1 MPSMVLALA
10 MPSIVPTL
18 EWLEGLAWTTA
29 IRESTW
35 GHPIIE
41 TAHVASIVAFAGLVI
56 VMDLRLV
63 GLAFTHAP
71 LTQIQRR
78 LFPWQMAGLVPST
91 VTGIL
96 LFCVDP
102 MRYYGNLMFRVKL
115 ALLAVAGINAVAFH
129 LVTSRTGDRW
139 DEDPQATATARQA
152 GAVSLLLWSAI
163 IVSGRLIAYNWF
175 N

>member
-1 MPSMVLALA
+1 
-10 MPSIVPTL
+10 MPSIVPAL

-35 GHPIIE
+35 GYPIME

-63 GLAFTHAP
+63 GVVFAHTP

-78 LFPWQMAGLVPST
+78 LFPPQMVAFALSTATGL
-91 VTGIL
+91 L
-96 LFCVDP
+96 LCCVDP
-102 MRYYGNLMFRVKL
+102 IRYYGNVFFRVKL
-115 ALLAVAGINAVAFH
+115 VLLALAGLNALCFH
-129 LVTSRTGDRW
+129 LTTYRTVARW
-139 DEDPQATATARQA
+139 DEARRVPVTARLA
-152 GAVSLLLWSAI
+152 GVASLLLWSAI

-175 N
+175 D

>member
-1 MPSMVLALA
+1 
-10 MPSIVPTL
+10 MPSIVPAL

-35 GHPIIE
+35 GYPIIE

-56 VMDLRLV
+56 MMDLRLV
-63 GLAFTHAP
+63 GVAFTRAP

-91 VTGIL
+91 ATGL
-96 LFCVDP
+96 LLCCIDP
-102 MRYYGNLMFRVKL
+102 LRYYGNVFFWVKL
-115 ALLAVAGINAVAFH
+115 VLLALAGFNAMAFH
-129 LVTSRTGDRW
+129 LTTYRMAGRW
-139 DEDPQATATARQA
+139 DEDPHVTATARRT
-152 GAVSLLLWSAI
+152 GAVSLLLWSAT

-175 N
+175 G